1 MAFGDQWNSK
11 KYPDGCRSCGQTKS
25 KHVGLGLCHN
35 CYRDTEI
42 NEAARNGTLENVFAE
57 RATTTTSTDR
67 SEGVATDDF
76 DSVAFVGDDRE
87 IDDEAVTFTS
97 PGERRPGSSTNAP
110 VGEPVSD
117 VSPGSKF
124 GSGFFKRKPKAQ
136 PTYTAPTRE
145 KAPKVAGRRS
155 STSGTIEDI
164 WAGVGGV
171 AQRAGYVPLG
181 RYMAW
186 QAPAAGELLDQALA
200 GTAVDRKFLQPA
212 VKARGRL
219 DIVGAIMGPPAIIV
233 AIQRN
238 PARAELLIP
247 ALRSAIRGSL
257 PTLLPAM
264 KKAQAR
270 EEKVNQAIRD
280 YLPDG
285 MEIPDGVD
293 PVDIVIGQLFDG
305 WVPPEPE
312 PNMGDVTNVQD
323 VDTNATFN

>member
-1 MAFGDQWNSK
+1 MAFGDQWSNR
-11 KYPDGCRSCGQTKS
+11 KYPNGCRSCGQTKS
-25 KHVGLGLCHN
+25 KHVGLGLCHT
-35 CYRDTEI
+35 CYRNAEI
-42 NEAARNGTLENVFAE
+42 NEAARNGTLAE
-57 RATTTTSTDR
+57 FSTVGNIDSPTETRTTVLA
-67 SEGVATDDF
+67 GDDY
-76 DSVAFVGDDRE
+76 DDYAGVGDDQPS
-87 IDDEAVTFTS
+87 DDQTVTFTS
-97 PGERRPGSSTNAP
+97 PGERRPGSSTTAP

-124 GSGFFKRKPKAQ
+124 GGGFFKRKTKPQ
-136 PTYTAPTRE
+136 TTFTQPTRE
-145 KAPKVAGRRS
+145 KSPKVTGRRS

-164 WAGVGGV
+164 WGAVGGV

-186 QAPAAGELLDQALA
+186 QAPAAGELLDQAVA
-200 GTAVDRKFLQPA
+200 GTAIDRKFLQPA

-219 DIVGAIMGPPAIIV
+219 DVVGAIMGPPAIII

-238 PARAELLIP
+238 PARAEILIP
-247 ALRSAIRGSL
+247 ALKSAIRGSL

-280 YLPDG
+280 YLPEG
-285 MEIPDGVD
+285 MEIPEGVD

-305 WVPPEPE
+305 WVPAQSDITVDD
-312 PNMGDVTNVQD
+312 MTVTGD
-323 VDTNATFN
+323 VDTNAQFS